1 MQCRGK
7 RKVEICLAV
16 CVVIAAAAA
25 VWQFVQHKPTQEQP
39 TQGVKPNVVSQSDVF
54 AEPSSVSLPQSTSSL
69 ESAVLISQS
78 SGAQPLLEDGKNYAM
93 YMQFEYLFTSMTD
106 LYRESDLVTY
116 AEYLHDNE

>member
-25 VWQFVQHKPTQEQP
+25 AWQFVQHKPTQEQSI
-39 TQGVKPNVVSQSDVF
+39 QGVKPNVVSQSNAF

-69 ESAVLISQS
+69 ESDFLISPS
-78 SGAQPLLEDGKNYAM
+78 SGAQPLLEDGKITRCICSSSTFLL
-93 YMQFEYLFTSMTD
+93 Q
-106 LYRESDLVTY
+106 
-116 AEYLHDNE
+116 